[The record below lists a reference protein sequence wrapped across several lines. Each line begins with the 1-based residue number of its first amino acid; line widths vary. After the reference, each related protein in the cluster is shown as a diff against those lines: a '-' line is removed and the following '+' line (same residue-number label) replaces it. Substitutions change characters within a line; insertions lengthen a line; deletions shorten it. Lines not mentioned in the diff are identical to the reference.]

1 MYSNVKRQ
9 IVFISSLQEGQ
20 DIFGV
25 DFDYDEF
32 EKYDED
38 EYEDEYEQDGGETEK
53 RPKKLARKKSAKKS
67 IFEIYEPSELKRGH
81 FTDVDIEIRKRDMP
95 ERMQLREVP
104 VTSVPE
110 GSAELEDEAE
120 WIYKQAFC
128 KETVSSQD
136 VVATTGTG
144 SGSASQQD
152 GRGQRKPPSTI
163 NKIRQALDFMRN
175 QQLEVPF
182 IAFYRKEYVKPELNI
197 SDLWKV
203 YRYDGKWCQLL
214 ARKRALMLLFEKMRA
229 YQEERFSDAPES
241 HVPDECR
248 LMQDEDV
255 ERLKAVQTPEELKDV
270 HQHFLLHYS
279 HEFPAMNEAWR
290 KRERLRKQR
299 VRREARER
307 LHVESAGDDPEKLA
321 ELEAAAAIEDE
332 EEDAAAAA
340 ADDMPPED
348 QLKQA
353 VDTGPYSIC
362 RKAGM
367 LGMAKKFGLTPEQF
381 AENLRDN
388 YQRHEVDQEAT
399 EPVELARQ
407 YLGVRFGKTEDVL
420 EACKFVVARQIAQEP
435 LLRKSV
441 REIYFERAR
450 LSVKPTK
457 QGDKEIDENHPCYGM
472 KYLKN
477 KPVSVGLLSPYG
489 QTFCYCQES

>member
-1 MYSNVKRQ
+1 M
-9 IVFISSLQEGQ
+9 
-20 DIFGV
+20 

-38 EYEDEYEQDGGETEK
+38 EYEDEYEVDGGDTEK
-53 RPKKLARKKSAKKS
+53 RPKKLAKKKSAKKS

-104 VTSVPE
+104 VTAVPE

-128 KETVSSQD
+128 KESVSSQEM
-136 VVATTGTG
+136 VAGATG
-144 SGSASQQD
+144 SGAESRA
-152 GRGQRKPPSTI
+152 GQRKPPTTI

-182 IAFYRKEYVKPELNI
+182 IAFYRKEYVQPELNI

-214 ARKRALMLLFEKMRA
+214 SRKRALMLLFEKMQA
-229 YQEERFSDAPES
+229 FQEEKFVESPEAQ
-241 HVPDECR
+241 VPDDCR
-248 LMQDEDV
+248 LIQDEDV
-255 ERLKAVQTPEELKDV
+255 ERLKSVQTPEELKDV

-290 KRERLRKQR
+290 KRERVRKSKA
-299 VRREARER
+299 RREARDR
-307 LHVESAGDDPEKLA
+307 LQVESAGDDPEKLA
-321 ELEAAAAIEDE
+321 ELEAAAALEDE
-332 EEDAAAAA
+332 EEDAAAAL
-340 ADDMPPED
+340 DDAPPED

-353 VDTGPYSIC
+353 VDTGPYAIC
-362 RKAGM
+362 RKAGI

-388 YQRHEVDQEAT
+388 YQRHEVDQEPT

-407 YLGVRFGKTEDVL
+407 YLGVRFGKAEDVL

-450 LSVKPTK
+450 LSVRPTK
-457 QGDKEIDENHPCYGM
+457 QGEKEIDENHACYGM

-477 KPVSVGLLSPYG
+477 KPVSNDLS
-489 QTFCYCQES
+489 